1 MTVCAP
7 GVTAVL
13 ARSGALAPPYGVPA
27 PLGSESPACAEW
39 TVSGAPVASSAKSFS
54 RPPMTDPD
62 ETQVEESSSAMKAS
76 LNCELMKSGYSSE
89 RKRKSKD
96 RQLAPAG
103 TLIGIASTVTSRAVS
118 PRPAGAAAPPS
129 SALAKT
135 PAWSA

>member
-1 MTVCAP
+1 
-7 GVTAVL
+7 
-13 ARSGALAPPYGVPA
+13 
-27 PLGSESPACAEW
+27 
-39 TVSGAPVASSAKSFS
+39 
-54 RPPMTDPD
+54 
-62 ETQVEESSSAMKAS
+62 MKAS

-118 PRPAGAAAPPS
+118 PRPAGAVAPPS

-135 PAWSA
+135 PAWSAWSESVASPVESTA